1 MLAIFQV
8 LLFAHAFGVWKAEA
22 DRHNRIGGGTEVT
35 NETLGFSHY
44 ASVAIARSSHI
55 KIEVTG
61 VKCGATIIA
70 KR

>member
-1 MLAIFQV
+1 MKILKM
-8 LLFAHAFGVWKAEA
+8 LLFAFAFGVWKAEA
-22 DRHNRIGGGTEVT
+22 DRRYRIVGGTEVT

-44 ASVAIARSSHI
+44 ASVAIAQSSHI

-61 VKCGATIIA
+61 IKCGATIIA